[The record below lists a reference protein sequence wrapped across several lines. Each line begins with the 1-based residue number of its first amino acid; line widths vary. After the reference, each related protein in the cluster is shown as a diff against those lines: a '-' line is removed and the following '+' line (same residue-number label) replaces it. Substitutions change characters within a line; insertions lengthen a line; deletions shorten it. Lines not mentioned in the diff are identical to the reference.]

1 MEFIFLKYCLP
12 DDLEDYGFASISRH
26 NGSKVEA
33 VLPADDLAD

>member
-12 DDLEDYGFASISRH
+12 DDLEDYGFASGRH
-26 NGSKVEA
+26 NGSKIEA

>member
-1 MEFIFLKYCLP
+1 MEFIFFEVLP
-12 DDLEDYGFASISRH
+12 ADDLEDYGFTSGRH